1 MSYFVLFYA
10 TLQWKA
16 NKTTAVW
23 VPMSSYKGAPSMYS
37 TLSAARRQRP
47 DKAAWRI
54 YSVDFDKGS
63 VTLVEDG
70 VGR

>member
-23 VPMSSYKGAPSMYS
+23 VPMSSYKRCTALVRR
-37 TLSAARRQRP
+37 LSAARRQRP